1 MVQFHSGKTSLPR
14 DSLSHCMTSLILASL
29 TFPHWRSLCLLLR
42 TFERSICGKAA
53 HDQTKQTLTLPKL
66 PFPSTLI
73 KLKSDNPN
81 FFCRRLIPGDVSRSL
96 GVIGSGSRWFSFLLS
111 CFMFVP
117 LYSIEGCKINKENHD
132 QLKGTLMTPNI
143 GCTIQWWSQQERIEK
158 LVLSPQVFHYKAL
171 QVWLDHLT
179 LKSKKHLISPANIVN
194 KGNYH
199 GHPYKTGVPSTLLG
213 TPGTMASFLCLKY
226 EEKRL
231 ADYESCCL
239 RKPD

>member
-1 MVQFHSGKTSLPR
+1 MPVLASAFANHFCLAWIYIDSIPFRQTSLPR
-14 DSLSHCMTSLILASL
+14 DSLSHCTTSSL

-42 TFERSICGKAA
+42 TFERSSCGKAA
-53 HDQTKQTLTLPKL
+53 HDYTKQTLTLPKL

-111 CFMFVP
+111 FFMFVP

-143 GCTIQWWSQQERIEK
+143 GCTIEW
-158 LVLSPQVFHYKAL
+158 
-171 QVWLDHLT
+171 
-179 LKSKKHLISPANIVN
+179 
-194 KGNYH
+194 
-199 GHPYKTGVPSTLLG
+199 
-213 TPGTMASFLCLKY
+213 
-226 EEKRL
+226 
-231 ADYESCCL
+231 
-239 RKPD
+239 